1 MIPAWIA
8 WSVLGAACL
17 PLIYYATAIAIA
29 VRFLARRVSR
39 SSSASLPSI
48 SVLKPVRGIDPG
60 AHEHFATFCRQDYAD
75 YEILFGVADP
85 DDGAIA
91 IIQRLIGEFPD
102 RAIRLVSGIPD
113 VGPNSKV
120 STLCRLVR
128 EARHDLLV
136 ISDSDVSV
144 PSGYLR
150 AVATAFDEGSVGVVT
165 CLYRG
170 VPDRRHL
177 WADLEALGISADFMA
192 GVLVAERLE
201 GVRFALGAT
210 MATTRAH
217 LSEIGGFEAMVDQCA
232 DDFELGSRVAARG
245 HRVELADCVVR
256 TACVAGTFGAFFRH
270 ELRWAITQRQCR
282 PVSYLARTLVTHGL
296 PWAIAAV
303 AVAPSS
309 VVALI
314 YSAAYVVLRTTM
326 AWVVGVGILR
336 DDTVRRRWWL
346 LPVRDAISFLTAC
359 AAHVRDRIEWRGRE
373 FHLTRGQLVP
383 IVASDVRRGPTA
395 IPVSRPDATD

>member
-1 MIPAWIA
+1 MIPAWVA

-17 PLIYYATAIAIA
+17 PLMYYATVIAIA
-29 VRFLARRVSR
+29 VRFLERRVSQP
-39 SSSASLPSI
+39 SSASLPPI

-60 AHEHFATFCRQDYAD
+60 AYEHFATFCRQDYAD

-85 DDGAIA
+85 NDGAIA
-91 IIQRLIGEFPD
+91 IVHRLIGEFPD
-102 RAIRLVSGIPD
+102 RSIRLVSGIPD
-113 VGPNSKV
+113 LGPNSKV

-128 EARHDLLV
+128 EARHNMLV

-150 AVATAFDEGSVGVVT
+150 AVATAFDEGNVGVVT

-170 VPDRRHL
+170 VPDGRHL
-177 WADLEALGISADFMA
+177 WPDLEALGISCDFMA
-192 GVLVAERLE
+192 GVLVAERVE

-217 LSEIGGFEAMVDQCA
+217 LSEIGGFETLVDRCA

-245 HRVELADCVVR
+245 YRVELADCVVR
-256 TACVAGTFGAFFRH
+256 TACVAGTFAALFRH

-282 PVSYLARTLVTHGL
+282 PVGYLARTVVTQGL

-326 AWVVGVGILR
+326 AWVVGVRILR
-336 DDTVRRRWWL
+336 DDTVPRRWWL
-346 LPVRDAISFLTAC
+346 LPVRDAMSFLTAC
-359 AAHVRDRIEWRGRE
+359 AAHVHDRIEWRGRE
-373 FHLTRGQLVP
+373 FHLTRGQMLP
-383 IVASDVRRGPTA
+383 IVASDVGRGRTA
-395 IPVSRPDATD
+395 IPVSRQDASD

>member
-17 PLIYYATAIAIA
+17 PLIYYAMAIAIA
-29 VRFLARRVSR
+29 VRFLERRVSR
-39 SSSASLPSI
+39 LSSASLPSI
-48 SVLKPVRGIDPG
+48 SVLKPVRGIDPQ
-60 AHEHFATFCRQDYAD
+60 AYEHFATFCRQEYAD
-75 YEILFGVADP
+75 YEIVFGIADP
-85 DDGAIA
+85 NDGAIA
-91 IIQRLIGEFPD
+91 IVQRLIAEFPD
-102 RAIRLVSGIPD
+102 RSIRLVSGIPD

-150 AVATAFDEGSVGVVT
+150 ALATAFDEGSVGVVT

-170 VPDRRHL
+170 VPDGRRL
-177 WADLEALGISADFMA
+177 WADLEALGISADFMV
-192 GVLVAERLE
+192 GVLVAERVE

-210 MATTRAH
+210 MATTRAR
-217 LSEIGGFEAMVDQCA
+217 LAEIGGFEALVDRCA
-232 DDFELGSRVAARG
+232 DDFELGSRVAAKG
-245 HRVELADCVVR
+245 YRVELADCVVR
-256 TACVAGTFGAFFRH
+256 TACVAGTFAAFFRH

-282 PVSYLARTLVTHGL
+282 PVSYLARTLVTQGL
-296 PWAIAAV
+296 PWAFAAV
-303 AVAPSS
+303 VVAPSP

-314 YSAAYVVLRTTM
+314 YCAAYVVLRTTM

-346 LPVRDAISFLTAC
+346 LPVRDAMSLLTAC
-359 AAHVRDRIEWRGRE
+359 VAHVRDRIEWRGRE
-373 FHLTRGQLVP
+373 FHLTRGALVP
-383 IVASDVRRGPTA
+383 IVASDVRRGRTA
-395 IPVSRPDATD
+395 IPVSRQDATD